1 MKCLRILPETCA
13 STWCWVSSSSTRNIA
28 FGKVSRTLAM
38 TSIASSFAIQTQER
52 YFLRWQTA
60 HGSMALTQS
69 PNRANSGDA
78 RQLNLR
84 RGTRA
89 HQRQY
94 FRPLLSNCDRMLSV
108 RARLTV
114 NRDHSPAVLQS
125 FSLLHAQVNHGLDRK
140 DITVLNFR
148 AFTRL
153 SVIRNLRIFVHA
165 APDTVTNVVPHHGI
179 TVRFR
184 MRLDRPANVPQV
196 VSSPAFFDR
205 QLETFLGNLNQFQTI
220 LANLPDRNRRCRVPY
235 KTVEGNSNINRKN
248 VAFLQLITR
257 WKAMHNLFVDRG
269 TN

>member
-78 RQLNLR
+78 RQLNPR
-84 RGTRA
+84 RGTRF

-125 FSLLHAQVNHGLDRK
+125 LCLLHAQVNHGLDRK

-165 APDTVTNVVPHHGI
+165 APDAVTNVVPHHEI
-179 TVRFR
+179 TARFPI
-184 MRLDRPANVPQV
+184 RLNPPPNVPHLY
-196 VSSPAFFDR
+196 STPPASHPP
-205 QLETFLGNLNQFQTI
+205 
-220 LANLPDRNRRCRVPY
+220 LA
-235 KTVEGNSNINRKN
+235 
-248 VAFLQLITR
+248 
-257 WKAMHNLFVDRG
+257 
-269 TN
+269 